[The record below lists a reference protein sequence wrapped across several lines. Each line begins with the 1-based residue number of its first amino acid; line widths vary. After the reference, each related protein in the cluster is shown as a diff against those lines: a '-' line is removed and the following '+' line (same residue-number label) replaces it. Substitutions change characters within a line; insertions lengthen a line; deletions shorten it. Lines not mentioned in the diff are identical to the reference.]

1 LYILKHLMPYSYIIV
16 DSSFSQVYN
25 VNNIMIK
32 YQLRCRCQ
40 HEFEGWFPDSKEY
53 KRQKN
58 KGLINC
64 PMCDSTAVDKAIMA
78 PAVKTTKKKQIP
90 DDYFVMGESA
100 EQILR
105 KLNKK
110 IKKDYQDVG
119 KNFAKEARKAAKGKR
134 DQKFYGKPTKEE
146 TNKLLD
152 EGIDLFAVPDYK
164 DN

>member
-1 LYILKHLMPYSYIIV
+1 
-16 DSSFSQVYN
+16 
-25 VNNIMIK
+25 
-32 YQLRCRCQ
+32 
-40 HEFEGWFPDSKEY
+40 
-53 KRQKN
+53 
-58 KGLINC
+58 
-64 PMCDSTAVDKAIMA
+64 MCDSTAVDKAIMA
-78 PAVKTTKKKQIP
+78 PAVKTSKKKETP
-90 DDYFVMGESA
+90 EDYFVMAKSA

-119 KNFAKEARKAAKGKR
+119 KHFAREARKAAKGKR
-134 DQKFYGKPTKEE
+134 DQKFYGNPSKEE

>member
-1 LYILKHLMPYSYIIV
+1 
-16 DSSFSQVYN
+16 
-25 VNNIMIK
+25 MIK
-32 YQLRCRCQ
+32 YQLRCRCE

-53 KRQKN
+53 TRQKN

-64 PMCDSTAVDKAIMA
+64 PICDSTAVDKALATIS
-78 PAVKTTKKKQIP
+78 VKLPKKKKQIP

-100 EQILR
+100 EQILQ

-119 KNFAKEARKAAKGKR
+119 KNFAREARKAHKGKR

-146 TNKLLD
+146 TNKLLA

>member
-1 LYILKHLMPYSYIIV
+1 MQMQSRVRRLVPRQQRI
-16 DSSFSQVYN
+16 QETEEQRT
-25 VNNIMIK
+25 
-32 YQLRCRCQ
+32 YQLSHVRQ
-40 HEFEGWFPDSKEY
+40 HRSG
-53 KRQKN
+53 Q
-58 KGLINC
+58 GHHG
-64 PMCDSTAVDKAIMA
+64 
-78 PAVKTTKKKQIP
+78 PAVKTSKKKPIP
-90 DDYFVMGESA
+90 EDYFVMGESA

-119 KNFAKEARKAAKGKR
+119 KNFAKEARKAHKGKR

>member
-1 LYILKHLMPYSYIIV
+1 
-16 DSSFSQVYN
+16 
-25 VNNIMIK
+25 MIK
-32 YQLRCRCQ
+32 YQLRCKCKN
-40 HEFEGWFPDSKEY
+40 EFEGWFPSSEEY
-53 KRQKN
+53 TRQKN
-58 KGLINC
+58 KGMINC
-64 PMCDSTAVDKAIMA
+64 PMCDSSAVEKAIMA
-78 PAVKTTKKKQIP
+78 PSVKRSKPRKMP
-90 DDYFVMGESA
+90 EDYMVMGDSA
-100 EQILR
+100 ESILR